1 MATSPQSPVSLQ
13 PTRQQLEEL
22 DALMKRMLAL
32 PVDGPEEPAVAPPP
46 ESEAADLALPEPEPP
61 KASEPAA
68 AVVVSVPPEAL
79 PLLPPRRLLSPAPAL
94 LRPDGATA
102 RPSSADEPERLV
114 TDDGPPPV
122 SPWVY
127 PLVWCNQVFDAG
139 TLLLGPVGRWLRG
152 PVGRVVLGTL
162 GLLLLAAAAAWV
174 ALDQMGWRGWVRPL
188 E

>member
-1 MATSPQSPVSLQ
+1 MATSPQSPVPLQ

-32 PVDGPEEPAVAPPP
+32 PVEAPEEPAVAPPGP
-46 ESEAADLALPEPEPP
+46 GAAETTLPEPGPHEP
-61 KASEPAA
+61 SEPT
-68 AVVVSVPPEAL
+68 AVVVSVPPEAP

-94 LRPDGATA
+94 LRPAGTPA
-102 RPSSADEPERLV
+102 RPSSADQPERLV

-152 PVGRVVLGTL
+152 PVGRVVLGGL

-174 ALDQMGWRGWVRPL
+174 VLDQMGWSSWVRPL